1 MGIPTY
7 GKKRIETVHG
17 IEEPCTTPRDHYV
30 TNVHYL
36 FQREIIRCGLILR
49 VIDLRNRGGGGD
61 GTPWYPIVKNFTKFI
76 NIKPHPPLHGV
87 ENGKG
92 WVRVSK

>member
-1 MGIPTY
+1 MSNRKSNTIEDYDYIKEFYVGIPTY

-61 GTPWYPIVKNFTKFI
+61 GTP
-76 NIKPHPPLHGV
+76 
-87 ENGKG
+87 
-92 WVRVSK
+92 